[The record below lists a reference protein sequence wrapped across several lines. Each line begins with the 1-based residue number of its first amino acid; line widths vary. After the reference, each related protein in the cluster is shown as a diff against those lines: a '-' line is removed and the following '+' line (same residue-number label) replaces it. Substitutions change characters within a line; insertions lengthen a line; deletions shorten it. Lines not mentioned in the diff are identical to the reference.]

1 MLLIEGRQMSIFWEL
16 SQNRRIGSAE
26 SAAAGAGRKA
36 ASAKQEIASLRDK
49 CDKLL
54 MVCEALWTILRE
66 KHGLNDEDLINRVN
80 DIDLRDGRLD
90 GRVKKN
96 LTARC
101 PECDRTISQ
110 RHPKCIYCGTP
121 IVHDPFS

>member
-1 MLLIEGRQMSIFWEL
+1 MSMFWEL
-16 SQNRRIGSAE
+16 SQNRRIGGAE
-26 SAAAGAGRKA
+26 SAAADARHTA
-36 ASAKQEIASLRDK
+36 ASAKQEIASLREK
-49 CDKLL
+49 CDKLM
-54 MVCEALWTILRE
+54 MVCEALWAILRE

-90 GRVKKN
+90 GRVKKDM
-96 LTARC
+96 TARC

>member
-1 MLLIEGRQMSIFWEL
+1 MSLFWEL
-16 SQNRRIGSAE
+16 HQTRRIGQAE
-26 SAAAGAGRKA
+26 TAAAGARRKV
-36 ASAKQEIASLRDK
+36 ASAKQEIAVLRAR

-54 MVCEALWTILRE
+54 MVCEALWTILRD
-66 KHGLNDEDLINRVN
+66 KHGLTDEDLINRVN
-80 DIDLRDGRLD
+80 DIDLQDGQLD

-96 LTARC
+96 VIARC
-101 PECDRTISQ
+101 PECDRTISR